1 MKRKPAPPV
10 YLPLYTTSSKSPSSQ
25 CRLTGKASY
34 PLLCP
39 ATTHHRQRQVHLS
52 SKISILIYLL
62 LWSNCQYLQYKFPF
76 FYRGHTALVAGPR
89 LRGRV
94 QWVEAL
100 VSRPRCRGRGFGI
113 EASMLGPRYYGPV
126 AGPRC
131 RVEATVCRGRGVGA
145 AVSTPWYQGCGFKAT
160 ALGLRSSRSRSRRR
174 GCTAESRGP
183 RPY

>member
-1 MKRKPAPPV
+1 MPPNRQSIV
-10 YLPLYTTSSKSPSSQ
+10 
-25 CRLTGKASY
+25 RY

-113 EASMLGPRYYGPV
+113 EASMLGPWHYGPGRG
-126 AGPRC
+126 ASLQGRGHSMSGPRC
-131 RVEATVCRGRGVGA
+131 GGRGAEA

-160 ALGLRSSRSRSRRR
+160 ALGLRTSRSRSRRR

-183 RPY
+183 RP